1 MPVWFREVDAHV
13 ILVRRV
19 RSAVRGPRWHQSLIE
34 GFGLRKAL
42 KQQESSL
49 DVDGTNLHAYK
60 ASNTDLV

>member
-42 KQQESSL
+42 KQQESSI
-49 DVDGTNLHAYK
+49 DVDGTNL
-60 ASNTDLV
+60 